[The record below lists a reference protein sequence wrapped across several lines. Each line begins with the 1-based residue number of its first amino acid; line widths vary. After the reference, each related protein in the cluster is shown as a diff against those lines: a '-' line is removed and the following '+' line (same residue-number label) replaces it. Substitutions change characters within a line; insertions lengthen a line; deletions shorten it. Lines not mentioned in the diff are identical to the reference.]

1 MQRLPLSTRIF
12 PIAGV
17 EILVLR
23 DRSSYRMEIL
33 VLLILLLSAAFD
45 ALGSEYYSPGPQATG
60 YFEIENMEKIV
71 VAAQAMDCS

>member
-1 MQRLPLSTRIF
+1 
-12 PIAGV
+12 
-17 EILVLR
+17 
-23 DRSSYRMEIL
+23 MEIL